1 MQSMAASG
9 GYYISAPC
17 DKIYA
22 NRNTFTG
29 SIGVTMGSYYDVS
42 ELLEKYGVK
51 VTTITAGDNKA
62 MGSYTEPMSDEQKAI
77 LQSLVDEAY
86 DQFTG
91 IVAEGRKMD
100 IKTVKKLADGRIYS
114 AKQAKENGLIDEI
127 GTFQECKDAIK
138 ADYSLGADIQFLDF
152 LPAETSELFNYLGI
166 SSEEFRDMMESMKDS
181 GVLTASQIKEL
192 EELNG
197 SFEIMYMVH

>member
-1 MQSMAASG
+1 MSEE
-9 GYYISAPC
+9 IIEEKKEEKVNPFLTPV
-17 DKIYA
+17 KIIEPEHKLPDY
-22 NRNTFTG
+22 TFD
-29 SIGVTMGSYYDVS
+29 M
-42 ELLEKYGVK
+42 L
-51 VTTITAGDNKA
+51 
-62 MGSYTEPMSDEQKAI
+62 PDEQKAI